1 MSHAGL
7 RPILQIHGWFLIIVA
22 VLALFPAG
30 VDAMTANPDWRT
42 FVYTAFVTGFLGGAL
57 VLSSRGVPI
66 SLNFRQA
73 FLLTT
78 SSWLLISAFGALPFM
93 LSSLGL
99 GFTDAFFESMSGLTT
114 TGSTV
119 LTGLDAMPPGILLW
133 RSLLQWMG
141 GIGII
146 AMAIAL
152 LPMMRV
158 GGMQLFRSESS
169 DQSEKAFPRAA
180 QVAGTTVLVYLFLSV
195 ACAVAYGMQGM
206 TPFEA
211 VNHAMTTISTGGYS
225 TSDKSFGYFAS
236 TQLQWTATIFMV
248 MGGLPFALYVRMVRG
263 DRRALVSNSQVRLFI
278 AIAISS
284 TLIMA
289 VWLAHSG
296 QMGIPDALTLSAFNV
311 VSILTTTGFA
321 SADYMQWGAMPAG
334 MIFLLTF
341 LGGCTG
347 STSGGLKMFRF
358 EILYRQVTRQ
368 LYRLIYPNSVFPLS
382 YNRRALPEDVMASVS
397 TFVMLFL
404 VSMALLTFL
413 LLLTGLDLTTAL
425 SGSITA
431 IANVGPGLGTII
443 GPAGTFTTLPDS
455 AKWLLS
461 AGMLLGRL
469 EIFTVLVVFIPSF
482 WRV

>member
-7 RPILQIHGWFLIIVA
+7 RPILQIHGWFLIIVS

-30 VDAMTANPDWRT
+30 VDALTANADWRT

-57 VLSSRGVPI
+57 VLSSQGVPV

-78 SSWLLISAFGALPFM
+78 SSWVLISAFGALPFM

-99 GFTDAFFESMSGLTT
+99 SFTDAFFESMSGLTT

-119 LTGLDAMPPGILLW
+119 LTGLDSMPPGILLW
-133 RSLLQWMG
+133 RSLLQWLG

-180 QVAGTTVLVYLFLSV
+180 QVAGTTVIVYLFLSV

-236 TQLQWTATIFMV
+236 RPLQWTATVFMIL
-248 MGGLPFALYVRMVRG
+248 GSLPFALYVRMVQG
-263 DRRALVSNSQVRLFI
+263 DRRALATNSQVRLFLAVI
-278 AIAISS
+278 AAVVVVMAI
-284 TLIMA
+284 
-289 VWLAHSG
+289 WLTRREHI
-296 QMGIPDALTLSAFNV
+296 GIVDSLTLSAFHV
-311 VSILTTTGFA
+311 VSILSTTGYA
-321 SADYMQWGAMPAG
+321 SADYTLWGTMPAG
-334 MIFLLTF
+334 LIFLLSF

-347 STSGGLKMFRF
+347 STAGGLKMFRF

-368 LYRLIYPNSVFPLS
+368 LYRLIYPSSVFPLS

-397 TFVMLFL
+397 TLVMLFL

-455 AKWLLS
+455 AKWLLA